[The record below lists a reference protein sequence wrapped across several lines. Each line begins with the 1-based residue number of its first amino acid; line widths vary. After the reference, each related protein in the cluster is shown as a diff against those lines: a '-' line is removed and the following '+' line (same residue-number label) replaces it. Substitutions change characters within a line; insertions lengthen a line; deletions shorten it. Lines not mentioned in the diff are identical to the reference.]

1 MRIEF
6 ERGAPQYRGWNMTV
20 GFPARVDGVPVDCS
34 ISIEALE
41 DHFGAASIAQ
51 ADTVGAFLLHR
62 KAIERVAR
70 RMLRATATRQLLLHS
85 GHFRY
90 DAQS

>member
-6 ERGAPQYRGWNMTV
+6 GHSVPQYRGWNLTV
-20 GFPARVDGVPVDCS
+20 GFPASVDGKAVDCA
-34 ISIEALE
+34 ISLEALE

-51 ADTVGAFLLHR
+51 ADAVEAFLLHR
-62 KAIERVAR
+62 KTIERVAR
-70 RMLRATATRQLLLHS
+70 RLLRATATRQLLLHS

-90 DAQS
+90 DPQA